1 MYGSNHGHVFGVT
14 TTGSHVLFCVTPTD
28 SHVHPTLGRIVCMV
42 FRSWL
47 WVMVI
52 VVRVRVRVRAR
63 ARARDREWIF
73 NCFFPFV
80 LK

>member
-1 MYGSNHGHVFGVT
+1 M
-14 TTGSHVLFCVTPTD
+14 LFCVTPTD
-28 SHVHPTLGRIVCMV
+28 SHVHSTLGRIVCMV

-52 VVRVRVRVRAR
+52 VVRVRVRVRVR

-73 NCFFPFV
+73 NCFFPKVTNTFV
-80 LK
+80 LPSWAGAWSDP